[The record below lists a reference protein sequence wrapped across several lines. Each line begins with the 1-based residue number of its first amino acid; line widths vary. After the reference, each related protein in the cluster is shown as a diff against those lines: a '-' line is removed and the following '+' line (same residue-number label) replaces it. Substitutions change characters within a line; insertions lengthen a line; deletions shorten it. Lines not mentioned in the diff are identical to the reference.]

1 MDLLS
6 LNIGENLSTQVKK
19 YWDFSDEGELI
30 VVDSDNNK
38 SHFKKVI
45 TQIKD
50 LTPGRRRFDCGFLND
65 SGILVRDSNK
75 IRNNDRYFLFI
86 SAEKGMIDFSVD
98 PIKESNI
105 KIKPILKK
113 DGTMSGAVIWL
124 NKGQNFS
131 FKILGECPRIVVL
144 KYCTLTH
151 TLHVECR
158 VEEVSKVELKL
169 SFKQRLLMRLVH
181 IFWPELKGGNLK
193 I

>member
-19 YWDFSDEGELI
+19 YWDFSDEGGLI
-30 VVDSDNNK
+30 VVDSKYNK
-38 SHFKKVI
+38 SHFRKVF
-45 TQIKD
+45 TQIRD
-50 LTPGRRRFDCGFLND
+50 LTPDRRRFDCGFLNN
-65 SGILVRDSNK
+65 SGILVRDSNE

-98 PIKESNI
+98 PIRDSNI
-105 KIKPILKK
+105 KINPILKK
-113 DGTMSGAVIWL
+113 DGTISGAVIWL

-131 FKILGECPRIVVL
+131 FRILGEFPRIVTV
-144 KYCTLTH
+144 KYCTLTY
-151 TLHVECR
+151 TLHAECR
-158 VEEVSKVELKL
+158 AEEVPKGKLKL
-169 SFKQRLLMRLVH
+169 SFKQRLLMRLMH

>member
-6 LNIGENLSTQVKK
+6 LNIGVNLSTQVKK

-30 VVDSDNNK
+30 VVDSNYNK
-38 SHFKKVI
+38 SHFKKVV
-45 TQIKD
+45 TQIRD
-50 LTPGRRRFDCGFLND
+50 MTPDRRRFDCGFLNN
-65 SGILVRDSNK
+65 SGILVRDSNE

-98 PIKESNI
+98 PIRDSNI
-105 KIKPILKK
+105 KIEPTLKK

-131 FKILGECPRIVVL
+131 FRILGEFPRIVTV
-144 KYCTLTH
+144 KYCTLTY
-151 TLHVECR
+151 TLHAECS
-158 VEEVSKVELKL
+158 VEEVPKGELK
-169 SFKQRLLMRLVH
+169 RLLMRLML